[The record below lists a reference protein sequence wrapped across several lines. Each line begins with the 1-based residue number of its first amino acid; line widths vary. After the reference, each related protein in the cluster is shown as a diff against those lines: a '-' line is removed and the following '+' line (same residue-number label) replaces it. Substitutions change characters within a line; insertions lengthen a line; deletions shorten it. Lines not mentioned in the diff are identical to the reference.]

1 MRYINPSQF
10 QLCSVLLT
18 STLVLTACGGQD
30 SSEETKTPVTP
41 PATDTP
47 VVNTAPVLNL
57 SLDTISLTS
66 DSTQVIAFT
75 ASDADND
82 PLVIQVSSSEA
93 LLVSHN
99 SNEITVSTGTVD
111 AASEELISV
120 SVSDGQQADIQTLT
134 VILTPPPEPEPEPI
148 VIQLPETLFDYA
160 GIVLPQH
167 FIQND
172 FPDNFQFQTAAIE
185 SDNTP
190 ADNPITNA
198 GATLGRVLFYDT
210 KLSINDTVSCAS
222 CHVQEFGF
230 SDPSALSIGFAGGE
244 TRRHSM
250 GLANARFYQTGKFFW
265 DERASTLEE
274 QVLMPIQDEVE
285 MGMTLAQLVQTV
297 SAQSYYPELF
307 SNAFGDEQV
316 SSDRI
321 AKALAQFVRAM
332 VSVDAKYDQG
342 RIQVTDP
349 LRDFPN
355 FSREENAGKRLFMT
369 FREGIPPCTSCHSSE
384 AFVGPLIGPD
394 SNATTIA
401 SNNGLDEQ
409 SSDDLGVFETT
420 GINGHTGKFKV
431 PSLRNVA
438 VRPPYMHDAR
448 FNSLE
453 ETIEHYS
460 SGIKPHPTLQALL
473 RDQDGNPVHYNF
485 TAVEQADL
493 IAFLHT
499 LTDENFLSDEKFS
512 DPFVR

>member
-1 MRYINPSQF
+1 M
-10 QLCSVLLT
+10 LL
-18 STLVLTACGGQD
+18 LTACGGGD
-30 SSEETKTPVTP
+30 AESEPDVPVIP
-41 PATDTP
+41 PIEDTP
-47 VVNTAPVLNL
+47 IANTAPQLTV
-57 SLDTISLTS
+57 SVETVSISS
-66 DSTQVIAFT
+66 NSTEVITFSAT
-75 ASDADND
+75 DVDND
-82 PLVIQVSSSEA
+82 PLDIEVSESETLNISHTIDTLTISTEEVIEA
-93 LLVSHN
+93 LEEVIS
-99 SNEITVSTGTVD
+99 IT
-111 AASEELISV
+111 
-120 SVSDGQQADIQTLT
+120 VSDGQESVTQSITVTLIPIQ
-134 VILTPPPEPEPEPI
+134 VPEPEPI
-148 VIQLPETLFDYA
+148 VIQLPETPFNYA
-160 GIVLPQH
+160 DITLPQH
-167 FIQND
+167 FLQND

-190 ADNPITNA
+190 TDNLITNA

-222 CHVQEFGF
+222 CHVQELGF
-230 SDPSALSIGFAGGE
+230 SDSRALSLGFDGGE

-265 DERASTLEE
+265 DERANSLEE
-274 QVLMPIQDEVE
+274 QVLMPIQDDVE

-307 SNAFGDEQV
+307 SNAFGDEQI

-332 VSVDAKYDQG
+332 VSVDARYDQG

-349 LRDFPN
+349 LQDFPN

-384 AFVGPLIGPD
+384 AFVGPLIGPE

-448 FNSLE
+448 FSSLE

-473 RDQDGNPVHYNF
+473 RDQDGNPVRYNF
-485 TAVEQADL
+485 SADEQADL

-499 LTDENFLSDEKFS
+499 LTDNSLLTDEKFS